1 MKGFLLLLAAF
12 MINASVYGA
21 AIRGT
26 VVDKN
31 THEPL
36 IGAAIQVSGTTTG
49 AVTDLDGNFE
59 LAGLRNGTH
68 QLIISYISYITQTLE
83 VAVEGVTTIQVEMQ
97 SDNQQLGEVVVTAEV
112 KRNTEMALLSQQR
125 KGLVVQTG
133 VSTQQITRT
142 QDKDASEVIRRVPG
156 ISIID
161 GKFVM
166 VRGLSQRYNN
176 VWINN
181 SAVPSSEADARAFSF
196 DIIPSSQLDNIVV
209 VKSASPEYPADF
221 TGGFILVN
229 TKDVPNQN
237 TFGISIGGSVNDRT
251 HFRDFLSNKRSGTD
265 FLGFDN
271 GLRSLEHGIFT
282 QLKSDNN
289 QVNNYSLLGNGFNN
303 DWSQRKRTT
312 LADLNM
318 SMNFSHRWVTD
329 SGSTWAM
336 LGVLNYSSTDRTY
349 LNMENNLFGSY
360 DTTNDRSN
368 YLHRYTDNQYNH
380 NVRLGAMWNL
390 TYVTANGNSRYEW
403 KNIFNQ
409 LGKDRLTNRLGYN
422 AQSEYESQAEYY
434 YQSRSTYNGQ
444 FTGKHTLGEADK
456 LDWSAGYSYANRNM
470 PDRRR
475 YTQVMDEESHQFVIE
490 NINDANREFSRL
502 DEHILSAN
510 VNYQHSFSLGEFNPL
525 LKAGAYTEYRTR
537 KYNTRYFLYTWNSG
551 SLPSSYAAMDIPTQ
565 LMQDCNYG
573 LDKLSL
579 LEKVDYTNN
588 YEGENMLNAG
598 YIGFN
603 LPLGKLDVYAGVRFE
618 HDRMKLVSN
627 TRQYEESHHNHYYT
641 YNDFFPS
648 LNSSYKLNEKNQ
660 FRLSYGRTVNR
671 PEFREVST
679 SVFYDFDL
687 ASNVEGNAAL
697 KPAYIDNFD
706 LSYELYPAEGEL
718 LNVSLFYKR
727 FNDPIEWV
735 YTLNG
740 GTDYTYSNVNA
751 ESADNYGIEV
761 DVRKNLDFMGLK
773 HFSWSFNGALIKSRV
788 HFEDGS
794 RQKNR
799 PMQGQSP
806 YLVNTGIFYQNK
818 GWNAALL
825 YNRIGKRIIGVGRSM
840 GTGDNIVNVPD
851 SYEMPRN
858 TIDLSLSKSLWKQLE
873 LKVGVRDLLGEK
885 ITYQQYQET
894 SHGDVKQVN
903 RQYRPGRNFSV
914 NISYKF

>member
-12 MINASVYGA
+12 MINISVYGA

-26 VVDKN
+26 VVDKS
-31 THEPL
+31 TQEPL
-36 IGAAIQVSGTTTG
+36 IGAAIQVKGTTTG
-49 AVTDLDGNFE
+49 TVTDIDGNFE
-59 LAGLRNGTH
+59 LAGLRNGTY
-68 QLIISYISYITQTLE
+68 QIIVSYISYITQT
-83 VAVEGVTTIQVEMQ
+83 VDVSVEGLANIRIEML
-97 SDNQQLGEVVVTAEV
+97 SDDTQLNEVVVVAEA
-112 KRNTEMALLSQQR
+112 KKNTEMALLSQQR

-133 VSTQQITRT
+133 VSAQQITRT
-142 QDKDASEVIRRVPG
+142 QDKDASEVIRRIPG

-176 VWINN
+176 VWINH

-209 VKSASPEYPADF
+209 VKSSSPEYPADF
-221 TGGFILVN
+221 TGGFILIN
-229 TKDVPNQN
+229 TKDVPNNN
-237 TFGISIGGSVNDRT
+237 TFGFSVGSNVNDRA
-251 HFRDFLSNKRSGTD
+251 HFRDFLYNKNSATD
-265 FLGFDN
+265 FLGYDN
-271 GLRSLEHGIFT
+271 GLRSLDNGIFT

-289 QVNNYSLLGNGFNN
+289 QPNNYSLLNNGFNN
-303 DWSQRKRTT
+303 DWNIRKRNA
-312 LADLNM
+312 LPDLNL
-318 SMNFSHRWVTD
+318 SMNFSHRWVRD

-336 LGVLNYSSTDRTY
+336 LGVLNYSNAKRTY

-360 DTTNDRSN
+360 DVTNDRSN
-368 YLHRYTDNQYNH
+368 YLHQYTDNQYNQ
-380 NVRLGAMWNL
+380 NVRLGAMWNV
-390 TYVTANGNSRYEW
+390 TYVTANGNSRYEL

-409 LGKDRLTNRLGYN
+409 LGKDRLTTRLGYN

-434 YQSRSTYNGQ
+434 YQSRSTYSGQ
-444 FTGKHTLGEADK
+444 LTGKHSIGDVDK

-475 YTQVMDEESHQFVIE
+475 FTRVMDDESKQFMIE
-490 NINDANREFSRL
+490 NINDVNREFSRL

-510 VNYQHSFSLGEFNPL
+510 VNYQHTFDFGEFNPL
-525 LKAGAYTEYRTR
+525 LKAGVYTEYRTR
-537 KYNTRYFLYTWNSG
+537 KYDTRYFLYTWNAG

-565 LMQDCNYG
+565 LLQDSNYG
-573 LDKLSL
+573 ADKLSL

-588 YEGENMLNAG
+588 YEGNNMLNAG
-598 YIGFN
+598 YVAFN
-603 LPLGKLDVYAGVRFE
+603 LPFGNLNVYAGVRFE

-627 TRQYEESHHNHYYT
+627 TRQYEESHQNLYYT

-648 LNSSYKLNEKNQ
+648 LNCTYKLDEKNQ
-660 FRLSYGRTVNR
+660 FRLSYGRSVNR

-697 KPAYIDNFD
+697 KPAYVDNIDI
-706 LSYELYPAEGEL
+706 SYELYPADGEL

-727 FNDPIEWV
+727 FKDPIEWV
-735 YTLNG
+735 YTING

-751 ESADNYGIEV
+751 NNADNYGIEL
-761 DVRKNLDFMGLK
+761 DIRKNLDFIGLNN
-773 HFSWSFNGALIKSRV
+773 FSWSFNGSLIKSKV
-788 HFEDGS
+788 HFDDNS
-794 RQKNR
+794 LQKNR

-806 YLVNTGIFYQNK
+806 YLVNTGLFYQNK
-818 GWNAALL
+818 GWSAAVL

-840 GTGDNIVNVPD
+840 GTGENIVNVPD

-858 TIDLSLSKSLWKQLE
+858 TIDLSLSKQLGDHFE
-873 LKVGVRDLLGEK
+873 VKVGVRDLLGEK

-894 SHGDVKQVN
+894 SHGEIEQIN
-903 RQYRPGRNFSV
+903 RQYRPGRNFLV
-914 NISYKF
+914 NVSYKF